1 MKTFK
6 KLASVVAL
14 LAGLGVAQQASAAI
28 QMTLTDGT
36 NTVVIDDNMA
46 GDFNPAIGVI
56 TFLGPVGCF
65 GINVSTG
72 LGDAQAIGF
81 TGIDLNSINTAQ
93 CAAPETLTISFSE
106 TGFVSGSA
114 FQGEIGGTLTGLD
127 IFAEM
132 FAGSNVF
139 YDETNSIGTYTQTS
153 NGAFSNMFSGSVAG
167 LPNPYSMTLVVALTG
182 MEGTASFDFEGQ
194 VPEPATIGLLGLSLA
209 GLGVA
214 MRRRRK

>member
-93 CAAPETLTISFSE
+93 CAAPPWPA
-106 TGFVSGSA
+106 SA
-114 FQGEIGGTLTGLD
+114 TTPCALPSTPMRCTMRWLPTRW
-127 IFAEM
+127 APM
-132 FAGSNVF
+132 PS
-139 YDETNSIGTYTQTS
+139 TS
-153 NGAFSNMFSGSVAG
+153 
-167 LPNPYSMTLVVALTG
+167 
-182 MEGTASFDFEGQ
+182 
-194 VPEPATIGLLGLSLA
+194 
-209 GLGVA
+209 
-214 MRRRRK
+214 